1 MAKKESTFLN
11 MVLTLFIVTGVSAVS
26 LGLVYNVT
34 KGPIAEAV
42 LKKLNESIGIVVPA
56 ALNGEVS
63 EAISVPAIDGGEDL
77 LFYKVTVDGEL
88 VGTAIRTYTN
98 MGFSGYMSV
107 MVGLDPD
114 GVIIDSNILEHRETP
129 GLGDKTCKSVSP
141 WNNQYIGLD
150 PADINLKVRKDGG
163 DIDGITAA
171 TITARAYSDAIQR
184 AYDTYM
190 EYLKNKSETDLATE
204 EDMVLDIKDAEE
216 FDDKLLETTDSNVE

>member
-34 KGPIAEAV
+34 KGPIEEAK
-42 LKKLNESIGIVVPA
+42 LQKLNESIEIVVPDA
-56 ALNGEVS
+56 NIGEVG
-63 EAISVPAIDGGEDL
+63 EEFSVPAIDGGEDL
-77 LFYKVTVDGEL
+77 LFYKVKVDGKL

-114 GVIIDSNILEHRETP
+114 GIIIDSNILEHRETP

-141 WNNQYIGLD
+141 WNNQYIGLN
-150 PADINLKVRKDGG
+150 PAQTNLKVKKDGG
-163 DIDGITAA
+163 DVDGITAA

-190 EYLKNKSETDLATE
+190 KYLENKSDNNNGGE
-204 EDMVLDIKDAEE
+204 
-216 FDDKLLETTDSNVE
+216 DKLLDNADTEELDEILLETNDLNVE